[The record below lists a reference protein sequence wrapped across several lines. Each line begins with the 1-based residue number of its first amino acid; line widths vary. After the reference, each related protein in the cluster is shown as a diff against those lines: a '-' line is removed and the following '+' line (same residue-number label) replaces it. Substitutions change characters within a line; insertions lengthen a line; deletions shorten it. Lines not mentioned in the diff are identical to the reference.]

1 MDPNPVTQR
10 LRTSSIRLLSSNTN
24 INTLQLGS
32 YCVYILNTCA
42 YNVSL
47 CSSTYIHDWAL
58 ETQTQIWKHQ
68 TRVHLLP

>member
-10 LRTSSIRLLSSNTN
+10 LRASSIRLLSSNTN

-32 YCVYILNTCA
+32 YCVYILNTHA
-42 YNVSL
+42 YMYAYSFPH
-47 CSSTYIHDWAL
+47 IHDWAL